1 MEEEVQQEGEKC
13 KGVSTVGRSKYRRER
28 VSTVVKEQ
36 EAKESRGEEGK
47 DWEGAG
53 GGGGKEEKKEAE

>member
-47 DWEGAG
+47 D
-53 GGGGKEEKKEAE
+53 